1 MAWHSGTV
9 SNGYIFN
16 NWCSEM
22 TNSTSDNTWQ
32 IWAGSTTSS
41 GTITCSTTNDT
52 WNSWIRI
59 GSSRIISPERRVL
72 TAEEIRA
79 EEVARAE
86 AQEALRRRSIAM
98 EAEARVR
105 EEKAREAAARAETLL
120 LSILSERQREEL
132 HRDKAFVVEGRHARY
147 RIRRGWS
154 GNVDVIGR
162 DGRIQRRLCAH
173 PVIHVPNADNMAAQ
187 KLMLETNE
195 DEFLRIANPM
205 HWDIPPHPVLPAMLH

>member
-1 MAWHSGTV
+1 
-9 SNGYIFN
+9 
-16 NWCSEM
+16 
-22 TNSTSDNTWQ
+22 
-32 IWAGSTTSS
+32 
-41 GTITCSTTNDT
+41 
-52 WNSWIRI
+52 
-59 GSSRIISPERRVL
+59 
-72 TAEEIRA
+72 
-79 EEVARAE
+79 
-86 AQEALRRRSIAM
+86 M